1 MGYVT
6 REMIDRAK
14 KMDLLTYLQTYEPQE
29 LVHFGGNTYCTR
41 EHDSLK
47 ISNGKWCW
55 FSRGIGGKT
64 ALDYLIKVKELPF
77 TEAVER
83 IVGRAAERPS
93 VFHARAQPEKP
104 KTLLLPPKSNSNTR
118 VIAYLKSR
126 GIDGGLIEQ
135 CIRSGQLYESLP
147 YHNTVFVG
155 MDRNGTPRYACLRG
169 IGTDFKGEATGSD
182 KRFSFALPATG
193 ESRMLCVFE
202 SAIDLLSYAT
212 MAQAG
217 GLSWRSQHA
226 QNDEATRLRDFDGWK
241 ERGIYVRKNETGISI
256 LEAGDSYVTEDGRTG
271 YYYNVK
277 KVFDISQTDA
287 KRQRQP
293 QVHYDDRLLLSAL
306 IAKRPVPIEMAD
318 SVQNGAV
325 YDYERKTIFVQR
337 GMDGQDLFRS
347 VSLALARAEMA
358 QQENSTP
365 QADAFKSYCVS
376 YMLCRKYGVDTQGY
390 DFSRLPD
397 ELKNAEPQTIRGELT
412 DIRDTLQTMTGKMA
426 RTLEQ
431 SRTAAQKET
440 GKER

>member
-29 LVHFGGNTYCTR
+29 LVHFGGSTYCTR

-83 IVGRAAERPS
+83 IVGRVAERSP

-104 KTLLLPPKSNSNTR
+104 KTLLLPPKSNSSTR

-147 YHNTVFVG
+147 YHNAVFVG

-217 GLSWRSQHA
+217 GLSWRSQH
-226 QNDEATRLRDFDGWK
+226 
-241 ERGIYVRKNETGISI
+241 
-256 LEAGDSYVTEDGRTG
+256 
-271 YYYNVK
+271 
-277 KVFDISQTDA
+277 
-287 KRQRQP
+287 
-293 QVHYDDRLLLSAL
+293 LLSLA
-306 IAKRPVPIEMAD
+306 
-318 SVQNGAV
+318 GV
-325 YDYERKTIFVQR
+325 YK
-337 GMDGQDLFRS
+337 
-347 VSLALARAEMA
+347 
-358 QQENSTP
+358 P
-365 QADAFKSYCVS
+365 
-376 YMLCRKYGVDTQGY
+376 
-390 DFSRLPD
+390 
-397 ELKNAEPQTIRGELT
+397 
-412 DIRDTLQTMTGKMA
+412 
-426 RTLEQ
+426 
-431 SRTAAQKET
+431 QKET
-440 GKER
+440 QEHRLPLALTQYLKDHAEIKTICLCLDNDMTGRSATEAIRQQLAERYKVASAFPRQGKDYNDWLCIRMGLKPAKENPMTERSSAR

>member
-147 YHNTVFVG
+147 YHNAVFVG

-217 GLSWRSQHA
+217 GLSWRSQHL
-226 QNDEATRLRDFDGWK
+226 LRHTYITNLIHASVDPK
-241 ERGIYVRKNETGISI
+241 TVQY
-256 LEAGDSYVTEDGRTG
+256 LAG
-271 YYYNVK
+271 
-277 KVFDISQTDA
+277 
-287 KRQRQP
+287 
-293 QVHYDDRLLLSAL
+293 H
-306 IAKRPVPIEMAD
+306 
-318 SVQNGAV
+318 
-325 YDYERKTIFVQR
+325 
-337 GMDGQDLFRS
+337 
-347 VSLALARAEMA
+347 
-358 QQENSTP
+358 ENSRITMDIYAKVKYNRP
-365 QADAFKSYCVS
+365 DDVVKAMTCAFAEWDAS
-376 YMLCRKYGVDTQGY
+376 
-390 DFSRLPD
+390 
-397 ELKNAEPQTIRGELT
+397 
-412 DIRDTLQTMTGKMA
+412 
-426 RTLEQ
+426 
-431 SRTAAQKET
+431 
-440 GKER
+440 